1 MQFCQAAVSLVRKSI
16 SVAGREF
23 GPAKR
28 NVVCRAMRAAI
39 PGGPLG
45 EMEASK
51 RIRVERQSAWQPT
64 QPATTG

>member
-1 MQFCQAAVSLVRKSI
+1 MSLQFCQAAVSLVRKSI

-39 PGGPLG
+39 QEDHL
-45 EMEASK
+45 
-51 RIRVERQSAWQPT
+51 ERWK
-64 QPATTG
+64 